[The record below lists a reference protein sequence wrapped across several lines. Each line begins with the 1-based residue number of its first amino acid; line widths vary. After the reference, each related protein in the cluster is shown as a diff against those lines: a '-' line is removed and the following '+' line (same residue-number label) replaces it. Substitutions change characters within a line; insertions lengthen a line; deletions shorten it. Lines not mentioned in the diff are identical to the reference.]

1 MPAYMIQGAYTA
13 EALKTLSERPENRAE
28 AVASQVERLG
38 GRLSGFYY
46 CFGEYYDVVIL
57 CELPD
62 ETSAQAL
69 AWSLRAAGH
78 SRAQKTT
85 RLLGVNEAME
95 VLRKA
100 GSAPYQKPGLR
111 R

>member
-1 MPAYMIQGAYTA
+1 MPVYMIQGAYTP
-13 EALKTLSERPENRAE
+13 ESLKTLAERPENRGE
-28 AVASQVERLG
+28 AVASQVEKLG
-38 GRLSGFYY
+38 GRLIGFYH
-46 CFGEYYDVVIL
+46 CFGRDYDVVII

-78 SRAQKTT
+78 SRAQTTT